1 MKKEIFFE
9 DVKNLVEEMLGK
21 ETSIK
26 EIVKP
31 AEAYTGLHLNGE
43 TVAAC
48 VSLDK
53 LYEDYA
59 NDVVTAAEKAV
70 AVIKK
75 GMHMD
80 INLSLTRNWDC
91 VKEKVYKVLL
101 PKTNGVDLEKV
112 PYKEVAGDMVEF
124 YYVDVKAGE
133 EDGRF
138 MLNNE
143 LIQKYGVTKEEVEAQ
158 ANANTQ
164 ALKGLRIFPIGDII
178 EVYDSMEY
186 FVMTNN
192 ESYYGA
198 ATILYPGVEK
208 EIKKVIK
215 REYFLIPSS
224 VHEWLI
230 IEKGKVPLEY
240 INSMIQSINENS
252 LLETE
257 VLSDHAY
264 ELVDGV
270 LHAAT

>member
-1 MKKEIFFE
+1 M
-9 DVKNLVEEMLGK
+9 
-21 ETSIK
+21 
-26 EIVKP
+26 
-31 AEAYTGLHLNGE
+31 
-43 TVAAC
+43 AAC

-80 INLSLTRNWDC
+80 IDLSLTQNWDC

-124 YYVDVKAGE
+124 YYVDVKVGE

-164 ALKGLRIFPIGDII
+164 ALKGLRIFPIGDILNDI
-178 EVYDSMEY
+178 VDRDDSTVL

-230 IEKGKVPLEY
+230 TEKGKMPLEY
-240 INSMIQSINENS
+240 INSMIQSINKDS